1 MALTPPAV
9 ERGHSDT
16 ISASGKQ
23 LMQPNADMDLALAME
38 WSRRRTHEDVAMLV
52 GLYAVGE
59 LSEGRVGQNLGPT
72 SQVNP
77 GLRGEI
83 GKLDSDRH
91 WGKYARIAKK
101 A

>member
-1 MALTPPAV
+1 
-9 ERGHSDT
+9 
-16 ISASGKQ
+16 
-23 LMQPNADMDLALAME
+23 MQPDADVNLALAME
-38 WSRRRTHEDVAMLV
+38 GSRRRTHEDVAMLV

-83 GKLDSDRH
+83 GKLDGDRH